1 MHNKGTLL
9 AFERDRKRFGTLKMM
24 LEKAKC
30 TNVRPMNVDFLTTDP
45 EDEAYSGVTHML
57 ALIGFEGNIC

>member
-1 MHNKGTLL
+1 MQNRGKLL

-30 TNVRPMNVDFLTTDP
+30 TNVEPINQDFLMTDP
-45 EDEAYSGVTHML
+45 ADLASAGVTHM
-57 ALIGFEGNIC
+57 